1 MLIAN
6 PIYDVVF
13 KYLMDDSKI
22 AKLIISSI
30 IAEEI
35 EELVFKPIEFVGDIK
50 QKAKKKT
57 KQTKQTPE
65 ASSTLTVYRLDFS
78 AKIKTPTGHK
88 NVLIEIQKA
97 KFPTDIMRFRKY
109 LGGQYSNK
117 ENVQKQQT
125 GGRLRRTGVPIVSIY
140 FLGHKLDK
148 ITSGAIG
155 INRNYRDLITNEPI
169 NEKEVFI
176 ESLTHD
182 SYVIQIPYLTPRRR
196 NDLEILLSV
205 FDQSNV
211 IDEHCHILN
220 IKEEDYPEKYR
231 PIIRKLQKAIED
243 AEVKQKMDMED
254 NILDELAE
262 MERIIEDIEGEK
274 DQAMHEKDQAMHE
287 KDQAMHEKDQAMHEK
302 DQAMHEKDQAMHE
315 KDQAIHEKDQAMH
328 EKDQAMHEKDQAMH
342 EKDQALKQNEMLL
355 SELAA
360 LRKLLEDQ
368 GKENK

>member
-35 EELVFKPIEFVGDIK
+35 EELVFKPIEYMGDIK

-78 AKIKTPTGHK
+78 AKIKTPNGHK

-109 LGGQYSNK
+109 LGTQYANK
-117 ENVQKQQT
+117 ENTQLLKT
-125 GGRLRRTGVPIVSIY
+125 GGRVRKTGVPIICIY
-140 FLGHKLDK
+140 FLGHKLDN
-148 ITSGAIG
+148 ITASAIG
-155 INRNYRDLITNEPI
+155 INRHYRDLITNEPI
-169 NEKEVFI
+169 TQKEIFI

-182 SYVIQIPYLTPRRR
+182 SYVIQIPYLTPQRR

-205 FDQSNV
+205 FDQSTA
-211 IDEHCHILN
+211 IDPECHILN
-220 IKEEDYPEKYR
+220 VKETDFPEKYR
-231 PIIRKLQKAIED
+231 LIIRKLQKAIEN

-254 NILDELAE
+254 SILDELTE
-262 MERIIEDIEGEK
+262 MERLIDNLGEENVQKIHKIEELESEK
-274 DQAMHEKDQAMHE
+274 KQVESEKKQAEKE
-287 KDQAMHEKDQAMHEK
+287 NEE
-302 DQAMHEKDQAMHE
+302 
-315 KDQAIHEKDQAMH
+315 
-328 EKDQAMHEKDQAMH
+328 
-342 EKDQALKQNEMLL
+342 LKN
-355 SELAA
+355 ELAA
-360 LRKLLEDQ
+360 LRKLLEDK
-368 GKENK
+368 GK